1 MATQLKERAR
11 LNGHAEPT
19 INLGAAP
26 DHTRKRR
33 LPEMAAGLLLVAVC
47 ALGALWW
54 QASSTERQPVLA
66 LRNAVERGQ
75 VIQLDDLQV
84 VSIDTDQ
91 PIAVLAD
98 TRSAEI
104 IGRVARTDLAAG
116 SLVTPQQFST
126 SSSLGLGQG
135 VVGMALE
142 AGQFPSLS
150 LSPGDAVSVVLTPSP
165 GDPRALDD
173 DVEATVLVERAMVVE
188 VAEVGVQGGLFISI
202 QVGEGDA
209 ARVAS
214 AAATNRVRLIQVSE
228 VEE

>member
-1 MATQLKERAR
+1 MATQLKERAK

-26 DHTRKRR
+26 NHARKRR
-33 LPEMAAGLLLVAVC
+33 LPEMAGGLLLVAVC

-54 QASSTERQPVLA
+54 QASSTDRQPVLA
-66 LRNAVERGQ
+66 LRNAIERGD
-75 VIQLDDLQV
+75 VVQLDDLQV

-98 TRSAEI
+98 TESAQI

-116 SLVTPQQFST
+116 SLVTADQFS
-126 SSSLGLGQG
+126 SSSTLGVDEG

-165 GDPRALDD
+165 GDPRAFGD
-173 DVEATVLVERAMVVE
+173 DVEATILVERATVVE
-188 VAEVGVQGGLFISI
+188 VAQVGVQGGLFISI
-202 QVGEGDA
+202 QVEEADA
-209 ARVAS
+209 ARVAA

-228 VEE
+228 VQE

>member
-1 MATQLKERAR
+1 MSTQVKERAR
-11 LNGHAEPT
+11 LNGHAET
-19 INLGAAP
+19 KVHLGAAP
-26 DHTRKRR
+26 DHARKRR
-33 LPEMAAGLLLVAVC
+33 LPEMTAGLLLVAVC

-75 VIQLDDLQV
+75 VIQLEDLQV

-91 PIAVLAD
+91 PIEMLAD
-98 TRSAEI
+98 TESAQI

-116 SLVTPQQFST
+116 SIVTPQHF
-126 SSSLGLGQG
+126 SSSSTLGAGEG

-150 LSPGDAVSVVLTPSP
+150 LSPGEAVSVVLTPSA
-165 GDPRALDD
+165 GDPRAFDD
-173 DVEATVLVERAMVVE
+173 EIEATVLVGRATVVE
-188 VAEVGVQGGLFISI
+188 VAQVGVQGGLFISV
-202 QVGEGDA
+202 QVDEADA
-209 ARVAS
+209 ARVAA